1 MRIAERSAAVV
12 GVAAMLFASG
22 PARAANPAA
31 QPAAQAQVTP
41 DQARIDAE
49 KRNAEGLERYQ
60 RGDYDGARLAFQQ
73 AWAVL
78 ASVDLL
84 YNLARAEVK
93 SGHALEAIVH
103 LRQILRNTK
112 ATPDDREKAQR
123 LLDDA
128 NRVTAHI
135 AVEAPA
141 GATIYIDKIESGD
154 APVGEAFDV
163 TPGKHVCEA
172 RANGAARV
180 IEVEASV
187 GAVVTARFALDQAR
201 APTVSAP
208 VPVAGPQPVAASGE
222 SAPVDDG
229 RGEHRHHHG
238 REASARVI
246 VPIVIAGGA
255 VIAAGIGA
263 AFGLVSKGKE
273 DDAATFRANNPPGF
287 CSVQTSGTCGQ
298 YASILSSQ
306 QSATNAERVL
316 LVTGGVLAVGAV
328 VTYLVWP
335 HGDGMERAHAWVGPQ
350 VGPGGGGVVVGGM
363 F

>member
-1 MRIAERSAAVV
+1 MRIGERSAAL
-12 GVAAMLFASG
+12 GIAAMLFAAG
-22 PARAANPAA
+22 PARAANPATT
-31 QPAAQAQVTP
+31 PAQAQQTP
-41 DQARIDAE
+41 DQARLDAE
-49 KRNAEGLERYQ
+49 KRNTEGLERYQ

-73 AWAVL
+73 AWSVL

-84 YNLARAEVK
+84 YNLSRAEVK

-103 LRQILRNTK
+103 LRQILRNPK
-112 ATPDDREKAQR
+112 ATAEDKDKAQR
-123 LLDDA
+123 LLDEA
-128 NRVTAHI
+128 NQQTAHI
-135 AVEAPA
+135 AIEAPA
-141 GATIYIDKIESGD
+141 GATIYIDKVESGD

-172 RANGAARV
+172 RANGASRV
-180 IEVEASV
+180 IEVDASV

-208 VPVAGPQPVAASGE
+208 VPVVAPPPAASANG
-222 SAPVDDG
+222 APSDDG
-229 RGEHRHHHG
+229 REHG
-238 REASARVI
+238 RRRHRDDVSARVI

-287 CSVQTSGTCGQ
+287 CVVQSSATCSQ
-298 YASILSSQ
+298 YASLLNSQ

-335 HGDGMERAHAWVGPQ
+335 HGDGMEKAHAWVGPQ
-350 VGPGGGGVVVGGM
+350 VQPGGGGVVVGGA

>member
-1 MRIAERSAAVV
+1 
-12 GVAAMLFASG
+12 MLFASG
-22 PARAANPAA
+22 PAWAANPA
-31 QPAAQAQVTP
+31 QAQAQPTT

-84 YNLARAEVK
+84 YNLSRAEVK

-103 LRQILRNTK
+103 LRQILRNPK
-112 ATPDDREKAQR
+112 ATPDDRDKAQR
-123 LLDDA
+123 LLEEA
-128 NRVTAHI
+128 NQQTAHI
-135 AVEAPA
+135 AIEAPA

-172 RANGAARV
+172 RANGATRV
-180 IEVEASV
+180 IEVDASV

-208 VPVAGPQPVAASGE
+208 VPVAAPQPVPRAGGG

-229 RGEHRHHHG
+229 REERRRHPH
-238 REASARVI
+238 ESNARVI

-263 AFGLVSKGKE
+263 VFGLVSKGKE

-287 CSVQTSGTCGQ
+287 CAVQSSGTCGQ

-335 HGDGMERAHAWVGPQ
+335 HGDGMEKGHAWVAPQ
-350 VGPGGGGVVVGGM
+350 VQPGGGGVVVGGA

>member
-1 MRIAERSAAVV
+1 MRIGERSAAL
-12 GVAAMLFASG
+12 GIAAMLFAAG
-22 PARAANPAA
+22 PARAANPATT
-31 QPAAQAQVTP
+31 PAQAQQTP
-41 DQARIDAE
+41 DQARLDAE
-49 KRNAEGLERYQ
+49 KRNTEGLERYQ

-103 LRQILRNTK
+103 LRQILRNPK
-112 ATPDDREKAQR
+112 ATPEDREKAQR
-123 LLDDA
+123 LLDEA
-128 NRVTAHI
+128 NRITAHI
-135 AVEAPA
+135 VIEAPA
-141 GATIYIDKIESGD
+141 GATIFIDKVESGD

-163 TPGKHVCEA
+163 APGKHVCEA
-172 RANGAARV
+172 RANGASRV
-180 IEVEASV
+180 IEVDATV

-208 VPVAGPQPVAASGE
+208 VPVPGPEPVAGAGGE
-222 SAPVDDG
+222 SAPVDET
-229 RGEHRHHHG
+229 RGEHGRHHRG
-238 REASARVI
+238 DVSARVI

-287 CSVQTSGTCGQ
+287 CVVQSSATCSQ
-298 YASILSSQ
+298 YASLLNSQ

-335 HGDGMERAHAWVGPQ
+335 HGDGMEKAHAWVGPQ
-350 VGPGGGGVVVGGM
+350 VQPGGGGVVVGGA